1 MSLKVTIYTPN
12 RIVANVTTDEVF
24 IPIEIGHFA
33 IKQSFQKHSSA
44 ISIGL
49 LRIKTDSSWLL
60 FLSYGGMLEVE
71 NDKVTIFLS
80 DAKEIKSLTSSLSQ
94 LEDNLKQLA
103 QKRLIKFENT
113 FEKMKLLDEILKLK
127 AYIQAAKYL

>member
-12 RIVANVTTDEVF
+12 RILVNTTTDEVF

-33 IKQSFQKHSSA
+33 IKKSFQKHSSA

-80 DAKEIKSLTSSLSQ
+80 DAKEIKSVASSVSQ
-94 LEDNLKQLA
+94 LEENLKQLV

-113 FEKMKLLDEILKLK
+113 FEKMQHLDEILKLK